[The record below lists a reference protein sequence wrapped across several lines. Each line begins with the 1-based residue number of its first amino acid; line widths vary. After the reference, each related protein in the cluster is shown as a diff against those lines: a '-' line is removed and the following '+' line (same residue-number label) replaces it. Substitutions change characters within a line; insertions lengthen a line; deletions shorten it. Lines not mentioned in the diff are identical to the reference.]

1 MKKLQFEKT
10 INELKPIYDSRQSFY
25 KKAIVFT
32 LKYNGST
39 TYILKSYDSVVSLI
53 TETAD
58 GVKFAYINANI
69 KESLLYSNTT
79 LRHLKEFLKQY
90 YKNVEYTKA
99 DLKKYA
105 NTKFEYLHIYESG
118 DGVRVGTADAENV
131 EIATCAETVNYWK
144 KQGHSQKI
152 QRTGND
158 IYILTTS
165 KYGFVNYLFC
175 NITDLTNE

>member
-25 KKAIVFT
+25 KKAIVYT

-58 GVKFAYINANI
+58 GVKFAYINNNI
-69 KESLLYSNTT
+69 SESLLYSNTT
-79 LRHLKEFLKQY
+79 LRHIKEFLKQY
-90 YKNVEYTKA
+90 YKNVDYTKA
-99 DLKKYA
+99 DLKNYA
-105 NTKFEYLHIYESG
+105 ITKFEYLHIYESN
-118 DGVRVGTADAENV
+118 DGARVGTADGENL

-144 KQGHSQKI
+144 KQGHNQKI
-152 QRTGND
+152 QRPGND
-158 IYILTTS
+158 TYILTTS
-165 KYGFVNYLFC
+165 KYGFVNYYYC
-175 NITDLTNE
+175 KIEDLINE